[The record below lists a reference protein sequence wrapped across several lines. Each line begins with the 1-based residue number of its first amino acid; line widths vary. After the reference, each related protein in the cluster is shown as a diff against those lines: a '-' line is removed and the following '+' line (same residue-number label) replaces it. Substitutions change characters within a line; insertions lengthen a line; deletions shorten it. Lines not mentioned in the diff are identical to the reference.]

1 MSSTLPFW
9 ETTPME
15 QMTPEQWES
24 LCDGCAQC
32 CLHKLE
38 DEESGDIYF
47 TRVVCKLLDIEKC
60 QCTQYEQRHILN
72 PECIELT
79 PEVVKR
85 LHWLPETCAYR
96 RLAFHEALPSWHP
109 LITGDKESVHQNGI
123 SVRGRVISENE
134 IDMDELDLYLQES
147 D

>member
-1 MSSTLPFW
+1 
-9 ETTPME
+9 ME

-79 PEVVKR
+79 SEVVKR